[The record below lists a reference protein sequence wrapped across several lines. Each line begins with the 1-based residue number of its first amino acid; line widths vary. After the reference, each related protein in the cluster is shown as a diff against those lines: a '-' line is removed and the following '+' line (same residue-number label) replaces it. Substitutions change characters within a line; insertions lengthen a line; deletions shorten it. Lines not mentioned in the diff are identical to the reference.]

1 MLTDKEQA
9 MSCPEF
15 DWKGHILGET
25 PPGER
30 ERYDQHLSLCAACRE
45 EAEEL
50 RLTLQALRRLPEHE
64 VPRRIAFVSDPVFE
78 PSWWQRFMQ
87 SGPRVAFASAAML
100 SLAIVAHALIP
111 RPAAVALTGMASI
124 ERQVESEVA
133 RRLPVAVGE
142 QVRAE
147 LKPTL
152 DRLASRLDDL
162 ENTRLASVEKKFERQ
177 RAEDIRDVRGAF
189 EAVERKLSAIQ
200 MTAARYGG
208 E

>member
-1 MLTDKEQA
+1 

-15 DWKGHILGET
+15 DLKGHILGET
-25 PPGER
+25 PPDEGA
-30 ERYDQHLSLCAACRE
+30 RYDQHLAACAACRE

-50 RLTLQALRRLPEHE
+50 RLTLQAMRRLPERE
-64 VPRRIAFVSDPVFE
+64 APRRIAFVSDPVFE
-78 PSWWQRFMQ
+78 PGWWQRFLL

-111 RPAAVALTGMASI
+111 RPGAVAPADVASI
-124 ERQVESEVA
+124 ERRVEAEVA
-133 RRLPVAVGE
+133 KRLPVAVNE

-147 LKPTL
+147 LKPAL
-152 DRLASRLDDL
+152 DRLASRLDEL
-162 ENTRLASVEKKFERQ
+162 ENTRLASVEKRFERQ

-189 EAVERKLSAIQ
+189 ESVERKLSAIQ
-200 MTAARYGG
+200 MVAARYGG